1 MSKISNFNGLE
12 DILKIL
18 FMNIRIRFLSSE
30 QDLMNGEL
38 TNLVGINVGNHNWVK
53 HKCYKSIK
61 LLKKIQWKGIM
72 KIWML

>member
-1 MSKISNFNGLE
+1 MKKDLKEFMLNLIKKVQYVKQLLTSKISNFNGLE

-38 TNLVGINVGNHNWVK
+38 TKLVGINVGNHN
-53 HKCYKSIK
+53 
-61 LLKKIQWKGIM
+61 
-72 KIWML
+72 

>member
-38 TNLVGINVGNHNWVK
+38 TNLVGINVGNHN
-53 HKCYKSIK
+53 
-61 LLKKIQWKGIM
+61 
-72 KIWML
+72 